1 MAISLVPRHI
11 FTYCLASI
19 ILLGAFSRFTHGRY
33 TPWFHDY
40 QQYHQPNDD
49 TSTATIVPYVDL
61 LLGTLVLSR
70 KTRFFATIVA
80 DAFMIIG
87 MAIQLNAGK
96 RWEIDAVMV
105 VVATLAV
112 LEAR

>member
-1 MAISLVPRHI
+1 MAISLVPIHT

-49 TSTATIVPYVDL
+49 TSTAIIVPYVDL
-61 LLGTLVLSR
+61 LLGTLVLLR
-70 KTRFFATIVA
+70 KTRFVATIVA
-80 DAFMIIG
+80 DAFMISG
-87 MAIQLNAGK
+87 MVIQFIARK
-96 RWEIDAVMV
+96 RWEVDAVMV
-105 VVATLAV
+105 AVATLAV
-112 LEAR
+112 WEAR